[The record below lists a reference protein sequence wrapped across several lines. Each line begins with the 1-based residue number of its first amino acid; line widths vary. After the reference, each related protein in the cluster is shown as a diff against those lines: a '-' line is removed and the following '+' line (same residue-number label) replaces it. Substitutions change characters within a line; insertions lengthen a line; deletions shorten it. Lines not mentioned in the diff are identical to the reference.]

1 MKSSDTATWTVGEVA
16 ERFGMPTNVL
26 RHWESVGLLSPPRD
40 PAGRRRYGRPE
51 VARIAA
57 IQRSKDAGMSLEQI
71 RLLLDSEAPGRHVV
85 LEAHVA
91 ELDRRMA
98 EMRISREMTL
108 HALRCQ
114 AHDISTCPR
123 FQAAVADL
131 LESFA

>member
-1 MKSSDTATWTVGEVA
+1 MGEVA
-16 ERFGMPTNVL
+16 ERFGLPTNVL
-26 RHWESVGLLSPPRD
+26 RHWESVGLLKPERD
-40 PAGRRRYGRPE
+40 VGGRRRYGRDD
-51 VARIAA
+51 VSRIAA

-71 RLLLDSEAPGRHVV
+71 GLLLDSEAPGRHAV

-108 HALRCQ
+108 HALRCR

-123 FQAAVADL
+123 FQAALADL
-131 LESFA
+131 LEDFG